1 MSTTLPSLKD
11 RVTTVREMFLRNQD
25 ALKSALPRH
34 MTVDRMLRVAFTCI
48 NTTPKLLDC
57 SPRSLLAAVMQCAQL
72 GLEPG
77 ILGHAYLIPFENR
90 KKGIVEV
97 QILPGYRGLIKLAR
111 NTGEVSTVFA
121 ESVYKGDRFTY
132 QRGTDPKIEHVPDPN
147 EDVKKRGEP
156 THYYAVMRM
165 KDGGVAF
172 EVMTRQEIELHR
184 DKYSRAAKNGPW
196 VTEFD
201 EMAKKTVLRR
211 VCKVGPQSIEL
222 QTAVMLD
229 DRAEVQLPQE
239 LPDVVPPDPDED
251 RTEGQGGG
259 SLDRLTD
266 DLKNGA
272 QQDIPA

>member
-1 MSTTLPSLKD
+1 MTTLPSLKD
-11 RVTTVREMFLRNQD
+11 RVTTVRALFLSNQEQIK
-25 ALKSALPRH
+25 AALPKH
-34 MTVDRMLRVAFTCI
+34 MTVDRMIRVAFTSI

-57 SPRSLLAAVMQCAQL
+57 SPRSLLAAVIQCAQL

-77 ILGHAYLIPFENR
+77 ILGHVYLVPFENR

-97 QILPGYRGLIKLAR
+97 QIIPGYRGLIKLAR
-111 NTGEVSTVFA
+111 NTREVSTVFA
-121 ESVYKGDRFTY
+121 ECVYRGDRFSY
-132 QRGTDPKIEHVPDPN
+132 QRGTDPKIVHEPALD

-172 EVMTRQEIELHR
+172 EVMTRQEVELHR
-184 DKYSRAAKNGPW
+184 DRYSKAAKQGPW

-222 QTAVMLD
+222 QTAVTLD

-239 LPDVVPPDPDED
+239 LPDVVSEPEADEPA
-251 RTEGQGGG
+251 GGA
-259 SLDRLTD
+259 LDKLAD
-266 DLKNGA
+266 EMGA
-272 QQDIPA
+272 PKDQPA